1 MRHLDLS
8 RCSFREL
15 NDNETFKFVIEKFP
29 HLEYL
34 DMSYKNNSVDWM
46 REKCALNKLKTLKL
60 AGCYSITDATII
72 KFFINCTN
80 IETIDLEY
88 CELLTGECFSYAP
101 GTLKNLNIDGCPKVS
116 LILIYFKY

>member
-34 DMSYKNNSVDWM
+34 DMSFKKNSDVCM
-46 REKCALNKLKTLKL
+46 REICALNKLKTLKL
-60 AGCYSITDATII
+60 ADCYSITDATII
-72 KFFINCTN
+72 KIFINCTN

-88 CELLTGECFSYAP
+88 CPLLTGECFSCAP
-101 GTLKNLNIDGCPKVS
+101 VTLKNLNINGCSEVR
-116 LILIYFKY
+116 Y

>member
-8 RCSFREL
+8 WCGFREL

-34 DMSYKNNSVDWM
+34 DMSNKKLSDVCM
-46 REKCALNKLKTLKL
+46 REICALNKLKTLKL
-60 AGCYSITDATII
+60 AGCFSITDATII
-72 KFFINCTN
+72 KIFINCTN

-88 CELLTGECFSYAP
+88 CQLLTGECFSYAP
-101 GTLKNLNIDGCPKVS
+101 GTLKNLNIDGCHRVS
-116 LILIYFKY
+116 LILIDFKY